1 MNGFATAYEILAKIY
16 KEDAF
21 SSIELNKRVV
31 GASNQ
36 AVVTRMVYGVLQKD
50 AELDYYL
57 SVLAKK
63 RPNKSIAVLLKEA
76 MYCLLYMD
84 SFPDYAVV
92 DESVDLCEKL
102 GKRQLKGFVNGV
114 LKKFISYGK
123 KVELPKDKDERLSVT
138 ASVPLWLVRAYIRQY
153 GYEKTQ
159 EFLSVEEFTREHI
172 RNNSRVWNFEELK
185 KALDEKKIEYVQSR
199 AGGLFVDNC
208 AFVKQLNEQGKITYQ
223 SMTSM
228 LAVQALG
235 VKDGD
240 AVLDVCAAPGG
251 KSVYADELAD
261 VKIISCDVHEHR
273 LELIKA
279 YAARMKTDNIQTRLC
294 DGTQYT
300 EEFYRAFDKV
310 LCDVPCSGLGV
321 ANKKPDIYLRSS
333 MQKVL
338 ELSEVQYKILSNAS
352 KYVKDGGRL
361 VYSTCTTL
369 REENYNIVGKF
380 VKENP
385 SWKIVS
391 HESYLPDGKG
401 CDGFFIAVL
410 ERK

>member
-1 MNGFATAYEILAKIY
+1 MNGFAIAYDILAKIY

-21 SSIELNKRVV
+21 SSIELNKRIS

-36 AVVTRMVYGVLQKD
+36 AIVTRLVYGVLQKD
-50 AELDYYL
+50 TELEYYL
-57 SVLAKK
+57 SEFTQK
-63 RPNKSIAVLLKEA
+63 RPNKSVAVLLKEA

-92 DESVDLCEKL
+92 DESVDLCEKI

-114 LKKFISYGK
+114 LKSFISAGK
-123 KVELPKDKDERLSVT
+123 RAELPKDKDERLSVT

-153 GYEKTQ
+153 GFDKTQ
-159 EFLSVEEFTREHI
+159 EFLSVDEFTKEHI
-172 RNNSRVWNFEELK
+172 RNNSRFWTLAQLQS
-185 KALDEKKIEYVQSR
+185 ALDEHGIAYIESS

-208 AFVKQLNEQGKITYQ
+208 AYVKELSAQGKITYQ

-228 LAVQALG
+228 LAVQSLE
-235 VKDGD
+235 VKNGEKM
-240 AVLDVCAAPGG
+240 LDLCAAPGG
-251 KSVYADELAD
+251 KSVYASELAD
-261 VKIISCDVHEHR
+261 IEITACDIHEHR

-279 YAARMKTDNIQTRLC
+279 YVSRMKAKGIKTVLNDATEYN
-294 DGTQYT
+294 DG
-300 EEFYRAFDKV
+300 FYSAFDKV

-321 ANKKPDIYLRSS
+321 AGKKPDIYLRSS
-333 MQKVL
+333 MQKVM
-338 ELSEVQYKILSNAS
+338 ELSEVQYKILSNAAR
-352 KYVKDGGRL
+352 YVKSGGRL

-369 REENYNIVGKF
+369 REENYNVVGKF

-385 SWKIVS
+385 EWQVLR
-391 HESYLPDGKG
+391 HENYLPDGKG